1 MKESKRILVAEDDS
15 AMAALFRET
24 LEAEHY
30 EVTVSENGAEAL
42 KQFEAEPFP
51 IVMTDIEMPVMD
63 GYELITRLKERDDT
77 PLIFVATVNSDYNF
91 IIDIMKMGVY
101 DYIVKPVDLGALA
114 IKVERAFESQKM
126 KRMQRIVERERQIRL
141 EHQLEWLQWQSRM
154 EVKDGKVDKSLFHNM
169 HISFSQGTGFGAL
182 ITLLNIVANSAEVQ
196 GEHYIISREMM
207 DLVKKNALVAENAI
221 NTFSEIE
228 LIISNPLPLEKV
240 SCYAL
245 HGIMA
250 EIKERA
256 VQYEALNGNHI
267 MLSDLKPFFAGK
279 FVSVSEEHL
288 RKAVYELLINALKF
302 SEKNS
307 EIYIFLDIH
316 DKNAVI
322 SVISQSA
329 RDEEGRRGIP
339 MEYENLVFEP
349 FFRMTKIVRE
359 GYDTF
364 DYGLGL
370 TMAEKIIDKHA
381 GKITGRNITDH
392 SDISK
397 GPVSKVEFSVSLPL
411 LDGGEGG
418 VQ

>member
-1 MKESKRILVAEDDS
+1 MMKESKRILVAEDDG
-15 AMAALFRET
+15 AMASLFREA

-30 EVTVSENGAEAL
+30 EVTMAGNGAEAL
-42 KQFEAEPFP
+42 KYFEAEPFP

-63 GYELITRLKERDDT
+63 GYELITRLREQDEV

-91 IIDIMKMGVY
+91 IIDVMKKGVY

-114 IKVERAFESQKM
+114 IKVERAFEAQKM
-126 KRMQRIVERERQIRL
+126 RRMQTIVERERQIRL

-182 ITLLNIVANSAEVQ
+182 ITLLNIVSNSAEVQ

-207 DLVKKNALVAENAI
+207 DLVKKNARVAENAI

-240 SCYAL
+240 SCHSL
-245 HGIMA
+245 HGMIA
-250 EIKERA
+250 GIQEQA
-256 VQYEALNGNHI
+256 VPYEKLNGNRI
-267 MLSDLKPFFAGK
+267 MLSDPKPFFAGK
-279 FVSVSEEHL
+279 HVSVSDGHL
-288 RKAVYELLINALKF
+288 RKAVYELVMNALKF

-307 EIYIFLDIH
+307 EVFILLDIH

-322 SVISQSA
+322 SVINQPA

-339 MEYENLVFEP
+339 MEYENLIFEP

-381 GKITGRNITDH
+381 GSITGRNITDH

-397 GPVSKVEFSVSLPL
+397 GPVSKVEFSVALPL
-411 LDGGEGG
+411 L
-418 VQ
+418 